1 MLAGISTAFF
11 DLLTYPVVALGI
23 PLIIFTALTSEMGMR
38 KNIKKF
44 LSIHY
49 LSPSDMPECGGA
61 NG

>member
-23 PLIIFTALTSEMGMR
+23 PLIIFTALTSEMGIR
-38 KNIKKF
+38 KNIKKIF
-44 LSIHY
+44 EHSLSFSIGY
-49 LSPSDMPECGGA
+49 AGMWGA